1 MLESGSIFWPLQAV
15 VDARQMIRRRF
26 SAKRSDLILGC
37 GPQRDPD
44 GEDDDRF
51 ELIGPEVSQQLK
63 HQMVHALGIR
73 LA

>member
-1 MLESGSIFWPLQAV
+1 
-15 VDARQMIRRRF
+15 MIRRRF

-63 HQMVHALGIR
+63 HRMVHALGIR